1 MVGVDQLEHVT
12 ELCDGGN
19 CEEAVLR
26 MWEGMEVEAG
36 KEAWTSDSSEGPN
49 QMVVVPMLAASAMAP
64 AAVMKRTVEARMSIM
79 KSLGMW
85 TDAVILVAPE
95 STTHASGVAGSVGW
109 AAARAGLGG
118 GIKAETPIPDTSHTP
133 ASL

>member
-36 KEAWTSDSSEGPN
+36 KEGLDVGFVGRAEPDGCGAH
-49 QMVVVPMLAASAMAP
+49 V
-64 AAVMKRTVEARMSIM
+64 
-79 KSLGMW
+79 
-85 TDAVILVAPE
+85 
-95 STTHASGVAGSVGW
+95 GSVGDG
-109 AAARAGLGG
+109 AGSSNETDCRGTNVDHEVFRHVDRRSHFSSPGVDDACERRSRVGG
-118 GIKAETPIPDTSHTP
+118 GGGGEGGTRWWYKSRNSYTRH
-133 ASL
+133 